1 MRVEYRLFTM
11 LTFFFFMM
19 ATIYGLWSGWSE
31 PAGAVALY
39 LSGLLSAMVAYY
51 TWFTGRKIGYR
62 PEENEHATIDE
73 FEGDFGFFSPYS
85 WWPLFLGGCAAICFL
100 GLAIG
105 WWLFIIGATFG
116 VVALI
121 GWTFEYWHGEHAQ

>member
-1 MRVEYRLFTM
+1 MRIEFKMFALLSV
-11 LTFFFFMM
+11 FFFVMG
-19 ATIYGLWSGWSE
+19 TIYGLWGKWSE

-39 LSGLLSAMVAYY
+39 LSGLLAAMIAYY

-62 PEENEHATIDE
+62 PEENESATIDE

-85 WWPLFLGGCAAICFL
+85 WWPLFLGGCAAVCFL

-105 WWLFIIGATFG
+105 WWLFIIGGTFG
-116 VVALI
+116 IVALI